1 MQAGD
6 EKKESELFKGQ
17 PLALPSTG
25 LLKCREGYLSDSKG
39 AVLAP
44 GKMPFS

>member
-6 EKKESELFKGQ
+6 EKKGSELFKEQ
-17 PLALPSTG
+17 PLALPFAR
-25 LLKCREGYLSDSKG
+25 LLKCQEGYLSDSKG

-44 GKMPFS
+44 GRTPFS